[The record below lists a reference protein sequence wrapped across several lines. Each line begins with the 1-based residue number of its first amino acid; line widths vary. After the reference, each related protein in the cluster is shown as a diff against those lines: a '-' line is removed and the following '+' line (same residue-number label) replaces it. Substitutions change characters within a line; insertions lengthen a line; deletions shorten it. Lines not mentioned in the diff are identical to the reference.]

1 MCGIFGFIGN
11 RAAAP
16 LLVDGLRRL
25 EYRGYDSSGIVVKN
39 GNLQV
44 HKKIGKVSELSKI
57 LPNHIEGDAG
67 IAHTRWATH
76 GGVTDENAHPHL
88 SQKGDIA
95 IVHNGI
101 IDNARGLR
109 KRLIERGFNL
119 ESETD
124 SEALVHMI
132 SIGINSGQ
140 SPLESVRQTLNR
152 VTGTWGLCV
161 LFKEHDMIVCARNG
175 SPLIIG
181 KGEGESFIS
190 SDPHALTQHT
200 QSFYLLED
208 GDMAV
213 VTRDGI
219 EISRLEGGASSTALT
234 ILEDE
239 WGEADM
245 AGFPHYML
253 KEIHEQPEALRRC
266 ITGRLDMANGSA
278 KLEGLRLN
286 PIRLRTVPHVRLI
299 GCGTALNATKI
310 GQLAIESLAR
320 IPAVAHV
327 ASEFRYNDPVINPN
341 AIHFAVSQSGE
352 TADTLSAVKEIQLK
366 GGDVHGIVNVVGST
380 IARTCGQGVY
390 IHSGPEQAV
399 ASTKAFTNMVA
410 SLLLFAIRI
419 GRTRN
424 FSREKGQSIIEEFQR
439 IPDLIEKYLQDPGP
453 IDEAVELVKGAKS
466 VLFLGRGLSAPVASE
481 GALKLMEVAYIP
493 CLAYPAGEM
502 KHGPIALLE
511 EGSPVVVILPNDK
524 HREKTIASMHEC
536 RARGAKIILIHEEG
550 DLEAVEEADISI
562 PVPSCS
568 YILTPL
574 LTVIPTQLIA
584 YRTAL
589 ALGCDVDR
597 PRNLAKSVTV
607 E

>member
-1 MCGIFGFIGN
+1 
-11 RAAAP
+11 
-16 LLVDGLRRL
+16 
-25 EYRGYDSSGIVVKN
+25 
-39 GNLQV
+39 
-44 HKKIGKVSELSKI
+44 
-57 LPNHIEGDAG
+57 
-67 IAHTRWATH
+67 
-76 GGVTDENAHPHL
+76 
-88 SQKGDIA
+88 
-95 IVHNGI
+95 
-101 IDNARGLR
+101 
-109 KRLIERGFNL
+109 
-119 ESETD
+119 
-124 SEALVHMI
+124 MI
-132 SIGINSGQ
+132 SIGIDSGQ

-161 LFKEHDMIVCARNG
+161 LFKEYDMIVCARNG

-278 KLEGLRLN
+278 KLGGLRLD

-424 FSREKGQSIIEEFQR
+424 FSREKGQSIIEDFQR
-439 IPDLIEKYLQDPGP
+439 VPDLMEKYLQNPGP

-524 HREKTIASMHEC
+524 HREKTIASIHEC

-550 DLEAVEEADISI
+550 DLEAAEEADISI

-584 YRTAL
+584 YRAAL

>member
-132 SIGINSGQ
+132 SIGIDSGQ

-219 EISRLEGGASSTALT
+219 EISRLEGGASSTGLT